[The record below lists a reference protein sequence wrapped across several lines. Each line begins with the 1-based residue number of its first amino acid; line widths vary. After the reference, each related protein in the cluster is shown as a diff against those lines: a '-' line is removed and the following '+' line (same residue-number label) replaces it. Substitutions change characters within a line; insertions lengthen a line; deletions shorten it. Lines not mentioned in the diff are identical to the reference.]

1 MSWAMVG
8 MAAVSVV
15 GGIIQGK
22 KASKAQASADQEIRR
37 REAQLKAFE
46 RNRQKVTNP
55 YAGVTDLGS
64 MITDLSSIMSNPFAN
79 LGVATQAA
87 EIQMEET
94 DIALAN
100 TLDTLQATGASA
112 GGATA
117 LAQAAARS
125 KKDVAASIE
134 TQEAENEKAKA
145 RGEQNLQAQQLAEKQ
160 RVQESKT
167 DATGRFQDAQA
178 KGAEFVFDAQENRD
192 EITMDRIAGRQ
203 DQARQNAAQA
213 NADQNAAIAGMIS
226 GVSSGIAAGVG
237 NNFGNDFVD
246 NSDDFTYDDASMGG
260 TQS

>member
-8 MAAVSVV
+8 MAAVSIV
-15 GGIIQGK
+15 GGVIKGNKAK
-22 KASKAQASADQEIRR
+22 KEKIAANQEAARK
-37 REAQLKAFE
+37 EAQLKAFE

-64 MITDLSSIMSNPFAN
+64 MIADLSSTMSNPFAN

-134 TQEAENEKAKA
+134 TQEADNEKARA
-145 RGEQNLQAQQLAEKQ
+145 QGEQNLQEQQLAEKQ
-160 RVQESKT
+160 RVQEGKM
-167 DATGRFQDAQA
+167 DATGRFQDRQA
-178 KGAEFVFDAQENRD
+178 AGAAFVFGAQENRE
-192 EITMDRIAGRQ
+192 EITMDRIAGQQ
-203 DQARQNAAQA
+203 DQDRQNAAQA
-213 NADQNAAIAGMIS
+213 NADQNAANAAMIS
-226 GVSSGIAAGVG
+226 GVSSGIAAGAS
-237 NNFGNDFVD
+237 NNFGQDLNQ
-246 NSDDFTYDDASMGG
+246 T
-260 TQS
+260 T